1 MKRHGSP
8 IGYGS
13 SNVPLPPDRSDVGA
27 TDRKRIGLAVF
38 ALPRVLYGMDLTVL
52 NLTAPSFTADL
63 QSMAAQLL

>member
-1 MKRHGSP
+1 MAAQLAMVLRTYRFHLTAATSA
-8 IGYGS
+8 
-13 SNVPLPPDRSDVGA
+13 A